1 MSHYKTSDTLNFCY
15 KLPEHEL
22 NKTTQNAHLPGTDIK
37 IQTISYAGTEV
48 MGLNFIKST
57 I

>member
-1 MSHYKTSDTLNFCY
+1 MSHYKTSDKPNFCY

-22 NKTTQNAHLPGTDIK
+22 KKTTQNAQLPGTDIK
-37 IQTISYAGTEV
+37 IQIISYAGTEV

-57 I
+57 N